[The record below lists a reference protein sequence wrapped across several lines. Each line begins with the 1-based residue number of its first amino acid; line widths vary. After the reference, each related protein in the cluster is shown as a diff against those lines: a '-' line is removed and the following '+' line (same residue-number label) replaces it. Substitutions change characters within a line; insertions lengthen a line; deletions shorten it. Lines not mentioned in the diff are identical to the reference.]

1 MIVMPSAPETLGAAV
16 EPVVLVPPPSEAAP
30 TAEDVGRFE
39 AALVPPR
46 VVIQDLD
53 AFPPP
58 IEPAVITPGTLG
70 DRILTSVDQMRVEY
84 RAGMERMD
92 TAARKEDVRM
102 PDMMRMMVDAMQM
115 GLQQE
120 MLSKMVGRT
129 TQNLDSLLKGQ

>member
-1 MIVMPSAPETLGAAV
+1 MIVTPPTVPGTLAVDPAALTPPAAAV
-16 EPVVLVPPPSEAAP
+16 PP

-39 AALVPPR
+39 AALVPPPR

-58 IEPAVITPGTLG
+58 VEPAVVTPGTLG
-70 DRILTSVDQMRVEY
+70 ERILASVDQMRVDY
-84 RAGMERMD
+84 KAGVERMD
-92 TAARKEDVRM
+92 TTMRQEEVRL
-102 PDMMRMMVDAMQM
+102 PDMMRVMVDAMQM